1 MPALVRFPLLLSLL
15 VPILFARSAISADP
29 GPLEAIQ
36 AELRPD
42 FADLAGT
49 RTVPGLGIALV
60 VDGRTRW
67 IESFGFADRA
77 ARRALTNQTRHA
89 LGDLSK
95 PFVAALALRLAA
107 EGRIDLTAPAARYL
121 PQLVIAGGDTQA
133 ATLIRLLTHH
143 AGLPPNHLA
152 GMYRDV
158 GAPGL
163 DSPPTDALY
172 LAQVPGQVYAY
183 SNIGVELAARAL
195 AAAGDTAYAALL
207 QEKVLRPL
215 GLRHTGFTAGDDDAR
230 GHRKGR
236 PIVAPLAREQAALG
250 LRGSLA
256 DLARLAEQLTA
267 AQPAMDLTALFQ
279 PYNTESVL
287 DLDYRNGL
295 AFSLFADQRATVGTV
310 ARLSSLYPGSRAR
323 IDIALRQRAAVIVLA
338 NGADAGDTVDD
349 TTDRLLDGW
358 LQAAHG
364 IAPRERKA
372 PLPETAEWPHT
383 ARPDEAARYYSS
395 AAGLVE
401 LTPDGTDFDVR
412 VLGLRFA
419 AERREDGWY
428 RLRLRVLGLPLDLG
442 PLRRVLVAPARVDGH
457 RVLIV
462 WTVRRRFLIGSAWE
476 PPALSPAVQALAGQY
491 RLLNPDRITHELGI
505 AQMRVDLDDGVLS
518 ASYPLDI
525 PLLRTRVPL
534 EPEGGGTDSLRVP
547 GLGSIVGE
555 RLRVERSD
563 GRTRL
568 HYSGYVFERQ

>member
-1 MPALVRFPLLLSLL
+1 MLPLNLLLLN
-15 VPILFARSAISADP
+15 LFAHAASAAEAES
-29 GPLEAIQ
+29 LEAIRT
-36 AELRPD
+36 ELRPE

-49 RTVPGLGIALV
+49 RSVPGLGIALV

-77 ARRALTNQTRHA
+77 TRRVLTNETRHA

-95 PFVAALALRLAA
+95 PFIAALALRLAA
-107 EGRIDLTAPAARYL
+107 EGRVDLAAPAVRYL
-121 PQLVIAGGDTQA
+121 PQLAIAGGDTQA
-133 ATLIRLLTHH
+133 ATLTRLLTHH

-152 GMYRDV
+152 GMYRDQIE
-158 GAPGL
+158 PGVE
-163 DSPPTDALY
+163 SPPPEALY
-172 LAQVPGQVYAY
+172 FAQVPGQVYAY

-195 AAAGDTAYAALL
+195 AAAGESPYASLL
-207 QEKVLRPL
+207 QDKVLSPL
-215 GLRHTGFTAGDDDAR
+215 GLRHTGFAAEDDDAR
-230 GHRKGR
+230 GHRKGK

-267 AQPAMDLTALFQ
+267 AEPAMDLSALFA
-279 PYNTESVL
+279 PHNTESVL

-295 AFSLFADQRATVGTV
+295 AFSLFADQRASVGTV
-310 ARLSSLYPGSRAR
+310 ARLTSLYPGSRAR
-323 IDIALRQRAAVIVLA
+323 IDIALRQRTAVIVLA
-338 NGADAGDTVDD
+338 NGADAGDAVDE
-349 TTDRLLDGW
+349 TSDRLLDGW
-358 LQAAHG
+358 LQAVHG

-372 PLPETAEWPHT
+372 PLPETAEWPQT

-412 VLGLRFA
+412 VLGLRFS

-428 RLRLRVLGLPLDLG
+428 RLHLRVLGLPLDPG

-462 WTVRRRFLIGSAWE
+462 WTVRRRFLIGSAWD
-476 PPALSPAVQALAGQY
+476 PPALSPVLQALAGQY
-491 RLLNPDRITHELGI
+491 RLLNPDRITNELGI
-505 AQMRVDLDDGVLS
+505 AQMRVDLNDGVLG

-534 EPEGGGTDSLRVP
+534 EPYPADGGGTDSLRVP

-568 HYSGYVFERQ
+568 HYSGYVFERE